1 MRSAGLAQQP
11 GALYLVKPVTHRHL
25 SAMALLPAMYT
36 TSKTGAPKP
45 RSKKSKAL
53 LKAEA
58 EHARFLKRMGV
69 GDPGRKIAIAP
80 REPAYARPS
89 PDIPSLNSRGDV
101 PTKPK
106 PKVYR
111 GKRKLLG
118 VATMHKSNMV
128 PVFVDN
134 PEEAVEIAKM
144 RR

>member
-1 MRSAGLAQQP
+1 
-11 GALYLVKPVTHRHL
+11 
-25 SAMALLPAMYT
+25 MALLPPMYT
-36 TSKTGAPKP
+36 TSKTGTSRP

-53 LKAEA
+53 LKA

-69 GDPGRKIAIAP
+69 GDPGRKIVAP
-80 REPAYARPS
+80 VREPAYARPS
-89 PDIPSLNSRGDV
+89 PDVPSLNSRGEV
-101 PTKPK
+101 PTKPE

-128 PVFVDN
+128 PVFADN